1 MKIVKLEAI
10 PVRIPYKRV
19 EASSLIARGGVADV
33 LVKLTTEDGLVGWGE
48 CTRAADV
55 PGIENAV
62 RAMAVLVVG
71 RSAWDKEA
79 IQRDLAIHA
88 VWAFQPMTANFAYA
102 GIDMAMWD
110 VCGKAIGQPLYRLL
124 GGAMRDEV
132 DYFYYTEW
140 GTPAAMNRQ
149 GRDGRKRGYTC
160 YYMKTGVDEKREE
173 TMLEALRDGIG
184 PEGRI
189 RIDTNQAWS
198 MPDAIRIL
206 KRWHARYTIDF
217 CEAPV
222 RIDPVENHLDLMKQV
237 DVPICV
243 NEGLWREADA
253 WRLIK
258 SRAGHYLCF
267 SQYWVGSLLRWHML
281 CHAAHLEGWL
291 VCKHTHGEFGL
302 TAAAGQ
308 HVMLAIPN
316 ACLGHQ
322 QTAQI
327 MEDDILVERIPII
340 DKPRWGRIDQPGLGV
355 TVDADKVAKYH
366 DAYRRHGEFPTYVG
380 KVVAPA
386 TPAREKKKC

>member
-10 PVRIPYKRV
+10 PVRIAYKHV
-19 EASSLIARGGVADV
+19 ESSSLIARGGVADV
-33 LVKLTTEDGLVGWGE
+33 LVKLTTADGLVGWGE

-55 PGIENAV
+55 PGIESAV
-62 RAMAVLVVG
+62 KAMAPLIVG

-110 VCGKAIGQPLYRLL
+110 VCGKAMGQPLYRLL

-132 DYFYYTEW
+132 DYYYYTKW
-140 GTPAAMNRQ
+140 GTPAEMKRQ
-149 GRDGRKRGYTC
+149 GQDGRKRGYTC

-173 TMLEALRDGIG
+173 EMLEALRDGIG

-206 KRWHARYTIDF
+206 KRWHARYVIDF

-237 DVPICV
+237 DVPLCV

-253 WRLIK
+253 WRIIK

-340 DKPRWGRIDQPGLGV
+340 DKPRWGRIDKPGLGV
-355 TVDADKVAKYH
+355 TVDEDKVARYH
-366 DAYRRHGEFPTYVG
+366 ADYRRHGEFPTYAG
-380 KVVAPA
+380 KVAAPA
-386 TPAREKKKC
+386 KSSGKGKR